1 MLHPVASE
9 LADCPIVHAYGE
21 MDGQLSL
28 AVAEDHAHALVQSK
42 AVGGGVE
49 LSERGLQRVRGGFS
63 LSLDDHALPRFPL

>member
-1 MLHPVASE
+1 
-9 LADCPIVHAYGE
+9 

-42 AVGGGVE
+42 AVGGVVE
-49 LSERGLQRVRGGFS
+49 LSERGLQRVGGGFS